1 MNDGRSSFIEPRPY
15 DSHAPI
21 DGRPA
26 ICEPVWKNV
35 IAGSWLIASV
45 YIDLTKQMS
54 STICAM
60 MRQQLAEPGAGLAVL
75 GEFEDRAGQRDRRL
89 LGRHAGEP
97 LAAADVVG
105 QLLAV
110 LLVEQ
115 RLVVEQVLLGGAAGL
130 EQVR

>member
-1 MNDGRSSFIEPRPY
+1 M
-15 DSHAPI
+15 
-21 DGRPA
+21 
-26 ICEPVWKNV
+26 
-35 IAGSWLIASV
+35 
-45 YIDLTKQMS
+45 
-54 STICAM
+54 
-60 MRQQLAEPGAGLAVL
+60 
-75 GEFEDRAGQRDRRL
+75 RAGQRNRRL

-130 EQVR
+130 EQVDDALDARRKLQAGERAARRSLPPARAGRAIRPACEPSATPPMPAADVPKKWRRVTR